1 MNRLKTKRAVIVVF
15 EGIDGCGKS
24 TQAKKFASYLRAGH
38 RKVIFLKEPGST
50 KIGKKIREILLSE
63 KNRISPL
70 CELLLYLA
78 ARSQLYEEILKK
90 SINKPVVVVF
100 DRFIDSTTAYQ
111 GYGRDIPLDFI
122 DKAHEMIIQNL
133 KPDITFII
141 DIPAEKLKEYIK
153 KKGADRLEKSLAF
166 QKKVRNGYL
175 AIAKKNPVR
184 IRVIKRKNVEETFQ
198 EIVGKWKN
206 FIGNN
211 Q

>member
-1 MNRLKTKRAVIVVF
+1 MKTKRAVLVVF

-24 TQAKKFASYLRAGH
+24 TQAKKFASYLRTGH

-50 KIGKKIREILLSE
+50 KTGKKIREILLSE

-70 CELLLYLA
+70 SELLLYLA

-90 SINKPVVVVF
+90 SLDKPVVIVF
-100 DRFIDSTTAYQ
+100 DRFIDSTSAYQ
-111 GYGRDIPLDFI
+111 GYGRNIPLNFI
-122 DKAHEMIIQNL
+122 DKAHETIIQNL

-141 DIPAEKLKEYIK
+141 DTPAEKLKEYIK

-175 AIAKKNPVR
+175 AIAKKNPGR
-184 IRVIKRKNVEETFQ
+184 IRVIKRKNIEETFQ
-198 EIVGKWKN
+198 EIAGEWEKFAGKHK
-206 FIGNN
+206 
-211 Q
+211 